1 MLNIKWSTTMKLNN
15 VPDAKAA
22 PMSFVRKGSH
32 DRIIPATLGNTKIIF
47 LTQAGKNCPRHR
59 TSKKGCPCILKASWV
74 HKAHIECTST
84 SRPKIQYKFVQ
95 FHLVKKQMIWI
106 LVREDPKLLD
116 DGGEILRYQGRGWRF
131 DSRL

>member
-59 TSKKGCPCILKASWV
+59 TSKKGCPCILKASWSI
-74 HKAHIECTST
+74 KPTLSAPQLQGPKSNINLFSST
-84 SRPKIQYKFVQ
+84 
-95 FHLVKKQMIWI
+95 
-106 LVREDPKLLD
+106 
-116 DGGEILRYQGRGWRF
+116 
-131 DSRL
+131 